1 MCDRIPADTVSGF
14 PIRIEPTDPASVLTF
29 VRGSVAILAGL
40 GTDGGAYNK
49 VAPAAHLN
57 RLGFTPPDYDN
68 LQDVIRGMFQI
79 EVIIPTNARVSEVA
93 DAIRGAHAR
102 RAGT

>member
-1 MCDRIPADTVSGF
+1 MADTVSGYL
-14 PIRIEPTDPASVLTF
+14 IRIDPTDPASVLTF

-57 RLGFTPPDYDN
+57 RLGFTLPDYDN
-68 LQDVIRGMFQI
+68 LQDVIRGMFQ
-79 EVIIPTNARVSEVA
+79 VDVVIPTNARVSEVA
-93 DAIRGAHAR
+93 EAIRDAQAR
-102 RAGT
+102 RGGHE